1 MSYNI
6 IECDLESL
14 SHMTTHHFD
23 NKGSF
28 ILIESYDACTNV
40 VEGFQIFI
48 KDYTNKSYE
57 SLWKFEY
64 KDDRLIKFLEKK
76 NIPLNVIH
84 IAYDNKVSIVKVD
97 VRISLKNIRKIEDK
111 FQSLENFH
119 LVKELF
125 GKKFYGNFNGKS
137 PAVNLQIY
145 KDGSRSIE
153 FINITQR
160 EDFLKYCLE
169 TGLLNGDQVN
179 YIDEFSSCKM
189 FSIKF
194 KWVEQRLQRKL
205 YYRVNK

>member
-1 MSYNI
+1 MNYNV

-14 SHMTTHHFD
+14 SHITTHHFE

-28 ILIESYDACTNV
+28 ILIESYDVITNMI
-40 VEGFQIFI
+40 EGFQIRI

-64 KDDRLIKFLEKK
+64 KDDCLIKLLEKK
-76 NIPLNVIH
+76 DIPLNVVH

-97 VRISLKNIRKIEDK
+97 VRISFKDIRKLEKK
-111 FQSLENFH
+111 FRSLEKFD
-119 LVKELF
+119 LLKELF
-125 GKKFYGNFNGKS
+125 EKKFYGTFNGTS
-137 PAVNLQIY
+137 PAVNLQVY

-153 FINITQR
+153 FVNITKK
-160 EDFLKYCLE
+160 EEFLKYCLE
-169 TGLLNGDQVN
+169 TGLLNQDQIN

-189 FSIKF
+189 FTIKF
-194 KWVEQRLQRKL
+194 KWVERKLQRKL